1 MKRSLSYIWLVASLC
16 VCFLIAGCGAYYK
29 VTDHQSGKVYFTQ
42 DVDRATGGAVK
53 LKDDRSGST
62 VTLQNSEVK
71 EISKDEYKAGLAAP
85 AAAPK
90 PAPAPATTPTPTAA
104 AAPSAAG
111 TAAAAPAA
119 APAQETATAPSSE
132 PSGTK

>member
-1 MKRSLSYIWLVASLC
+1 MKRSLGYMWLIASIC

-29 VTDHQSGKVYFTQ
+29 VTDPLSGKVYFTQ
-42 DVDRATGGAVK
+42 DVDRTTGGAVK
-53 LKDDRSGST
+53 LKDDRSGSV

-71 EISKDEYKAGLAAP
+71 EIGKDEYKAGLAAP

-90 PAPAPATTPTPTAA
+90 PTTAPTPTAA